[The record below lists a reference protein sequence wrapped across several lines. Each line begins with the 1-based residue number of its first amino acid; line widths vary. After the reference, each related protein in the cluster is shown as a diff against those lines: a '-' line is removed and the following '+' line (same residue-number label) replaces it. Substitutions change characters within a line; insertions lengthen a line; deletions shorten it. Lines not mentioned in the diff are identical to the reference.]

1 MEELTTLPP
10 QQRARCEIRAQ
21 KLGKYELRREVGR
34 GGMGVVYEA
43 YDPTICR
50 RVALKTLCGNVLSG
64 PEADTYI
71 GRLRRE
77 AQAAGRLNHPNIV
90 AVYDFGEEP
99 QQPGAGAGRIAYITM
114 EFVEG
119 RELQQLLA
127 AQERLAVPAI
137 VRIMGQLLD
146 ALEYSHKNGVV
157 HRDIKPSNIMLLE
170 DGTVKVTDF
179 GIARIESSTLTRAG
193 AIMGSPSYMSPEQFL
208 GVSTDA
214 RSDLYSAGIVLY
226 ELLTGEV
233 PFPGSFSTAMH
244 RVLNE
249 TPTPVSA
256 LNVHAPKG
264 IDVLLGRALA
274 KKPADRFQSAA
285 EFKQAMVASLVEA
298 AGGGGGREVRG
309 KRKAW
314 VAIAACVVAVGV
326 GATTYL
332 AWNSSRGGEGA
343 RSEVLAKTVKSAAAT
358 TAAGD
363 ATGVGDAGVMAGK
376 AGGSTN
382 ALASGNGGGGAN
394 ESASGDYAGGADPLT
409 SGNAGGSATRVSSG
423 GASASTGGG
432 GADAGG
438 ISAIP
443 GNSSV
448 GLPKEAMPQI
458 AGRKSGTAVITAVG
472 LADPQ
477 DARFAKGGL
486 QVEPQLWAD
495 ARRQLIEKAVAL
507 YIDPSSINAHYA
519 LLRDKLFSR
528 SDEYISSV
536 LEQQPPQS
544 SHYGLLLGTIRA
556 SVRIHDVQRALNEI
570 SREQRVEFI
579 RNNGNPRIAVDVRVQ
594 GDLADQ
600 VLEPQRS
607 ALAENVLMDRIR
619 SFGFVAVDAATA
631 KPAPDFLLSG
641 EVRLK
646 HLAATLPASG
656 LTIEKVALTSWT
668 LRTVDPNTGEEV
680 YLNTTIPP
688 RQSWASEDL
697 ALQEIGRLIG
707 ARFSREFF
715 LQYYDFSTQRVRLRF
730 KGLPTGVAP
739 SLVSEATAA
748 LRILN
753 ASLSDSAGRDVLIDI
768 DVAEGSDA
776 ARERVADALLNPLNR
791 KLGQACFATTSGS
804 DTELL
809 IDFNPVCA
817 SPAVLARLDG
827 LPPGALIDAPSS
839 RLEEIVSDPARL
851 HRAAL

>member
-1 MEELTTLPP
+1 MGDELTTLPP
-10 QQRARCEIRAQ
+10 QQRAKCEIPPQRF
-21 KLGKYELRREVGR
+21 GKYELRREVGR

-50 RVALKTLCGNVLSG
+50 RVALKTLFGDVLSG

-90 AVYDFGEEP
+90 AVYEFGEES
-99 QQPGAGAGRIAYITM
+99 QQPGVRADRIAYITM
-114 EFVEG
+114 EFIEG

-127 AQERLAVPAI
+127 AQERLDVPAV
-137 VRIMGQLLD
+137 VRIMSQLLD

-157 HRDIKPSNIMLLE
+157 HRDIKPSNVMLLA

-193 AIMGSPSYMSPEQFL
+193 AVMGSPSYMSPEQFL
-208 GVSTDA
+208 GSSVDA
-214 RSDLYSAGIVLY
+214 RSDLYSAGVVLY

-264 IDVLLGRALA
+264 IDGLLGRALA
-274 KKPADRFQSAA
+274 KQPADRFQSAL
-285 EFKQAMVASLVEA
+285 EFKQAIVASWA
-298 AGGGGGREVRG
+298 DGAGGRGREAGG
-309 KRKAW
+309 KRRVW
-314 VAIAACVVAVGV
+314 VAVAACVVAVGV
-326 GATTYL
+326 GASTYL
-332 AWNSSRGGEGA
+332 ALKSGRGGEGGG
-343 RSEVLAKTVKSAAAT
+343 SELLAKTVKSAAAT
-358 TAAGD
+358 TGAMDGASGAGD
-363 ATGVGDAGVMAGK
+363 TGVMGAGR

-382 ALASGNGGGGAN
+382 ALASGNVDGGAN
-394 ESASGDYAGGADPLT
+394 ILA
-409 SGNAGGSATRVSSG
+409 SGNAGGGTTRVGSGGTSG
-423 GASASTGGG
+423 GAGG
-432 GADAGG
+432 GAADGTAA
-438 ISAIP
+438 AIIPEVP
-443 GNSSV
+443 GSLSV
-448 GLPKEAMPQI
+448 GPMKDAMPQI
-458 AGRKSGTAVITAVG
+458 AARKSGMAVITAVG
-472 LADPQ
+472 MADPQ
-477 DARFAKGGL
+477 DTRFAKDGL

-528 SDEYISSV
+528 SDEYIAAV

-556 SVRIHDVQRALNEI
+556 SVRVHDVQRALNEI
-570 SREQRVEFI
+570 SRAERVEFI

-631 KPAPDFLLSG
+631 QPAPDFLLSG

-646 HLAATLPASG
+646 HLSATLPASG

-688 RQSWASEDL
+688 RQSWATEDL

-715 LQYYDFSTQRVRLRF
+715 LQYYDFSAQRVRLRF
-730 KGLPTGVAP
+730 KGLPTGVAQ
-739 SLVSEATAA
+739 SLVSEATAS

-768 DVAEGSDA
+768 DVAEGADA

-791 KLGQACFATTSGS
+791 KLGEACFAVTSGS

-809 IDFNPVCA
+809 IDFKPVCGN
-817 SPAVLARLDG
+817 PAVLARLDG

-839 RLEEIVSDPARL
+839 RIQEIVSDPARL
-851 HRAAL
+851 HRVAL

>member
-1 MEELTTLPP
+1 MSDELTTLPP
-10 QQRARCEIRAQ
+10 QQRARCEIPAQ

-50 RVALKTLCGNVLSG
+50 RVALKTLCGDVLSG

-99 QQPGAGAGRIAYITM
+99 QQPGARAGRIAYITM

-137 VRIMGQLLD
+137 VRIMSQLLD

-264 IDVLLGRALA
+264 IDALLGRALA

-285 EFKQAMVASLVEA
+285 EFKQAMIASLTEG
-298 AGGGGGREVRG
+298 AGSRGDRGREGRG
-309 KRKAW
+309 KRKVW
-314 VAIAACVVAVGV
+314 VAIAACVVAVGA
-326 GATTYL
+326 GATTYV

-343 RSEVLAKTVKSAAAT
+343 GSELLAKTVKSAAAT
-358 TAAGD
+358 TAAAGAGD
-363 ATGVGDAGVMAGK
+363 TAVMAGK
-376 AGGSTN
+376 AGGGT
-382 ALASGNGGGGAN
+382 
-394 ESASGDYAGGADPLT
+394 
-409 SGNAGGSATRVSSG
+409 TRVSSG
-423 GASASTGGG
+423 GAFG
-432 GADAGG
+432 GAGGSAAGG
-438 ISAIP
+438 TGAGIIP
-443 GNSSV
+443 EVPGSLSV
-448 GLPKEAMPQI
+448 GPMKEAMPQI
-458 AGRKSGTAVITAVG
+458 VGRKSGNAVITAVG

-477 DARFAKGGL
+477 DARFAKNGL

-507 YIDPSSINAHYA
+507 YIDPSSINANYA

-528 SDEYISSV
+528 SDEYISTV
-536 LEQQPPQS
+536 LEQQQPQS
-544 SHYGLLLGTIRA
+544 SRYGLLLGTIRA
-556 SVRIHDVQRALNEI
+556 SVRIHDVHRALNEI
-570 SREQRVEFI
+570 SREERVEFI

-631 KPAPDFLLSG
+631 QPAPDFLLSG

-646 HLAATLPASG
+646 HLSATLPASG

-668 LRTVDPNTGEEV
+668 IRAVDPNTGEEV
-680 YLNTTIPP
+680 YLNTTIPQ
-688 RQSWASEDL
+688 RRSWATEDL
-697 ALQEIGRLIG
+697 ALREIGRLIG
-707 ARFSREFF
+707 SQFSREFF
-715 LQYYDFSTQRVRLRF
+715 LQYFDFSTQRVRLRF
-730 KGLPTGVAP
+730 KGLPAGAAP

-753 ASLSDSAGRDVLIDI
+753 ASLSDSAGGDVLIDI
-768 DVAEGSDA
+768 DVAEGPDA

-791 KLGQACFATTSGS
+791 KLGQACFAATSGS

-817 SPAVLARLDG
+817 SPAVLARLDA

>member
-1 MEELTTLPP
+1 MSDELTTLPP
-10 QQRARCEIRAQ
+10 QQRAKGEIRPQ

-50 RVALKTLCGNVLSG
+50 RVALKTLCGDVLSG

-99 QQPGAGAGRIAYITM
+99 PQPGTRAGRIAYITM

-127 AQERLAVPAI
+127 AQERLDVPAI
-137 VRIMGQLLD
+137 VRIMSQLLD

-157 HRDIKPSNIMLLE
+157 HRDIKPSNIMLLA

-193 AIMGSPSYMSPEQFL
+193 AVMGSPSYMSPEQFL
-208 GVSTDA
+208 GISVDA
-214 RSDLYSAGIVLY
+214 RSDLYSAGVVLY

-256 LNVHAPKG
+256 LNVHVPKG
-264 IDVLLGRALA
+264 IDLLLGRALA
-274 KKPADRFQSAA
+274 KQPADRFQSAG
-285 EFKQAMVASLVEA
+285 EFKQAIVASLTGA
-298 AGGGGGREVRG
+298 AGGGGREVGGR
-309 KRKAW
+309 RKPW
-314 VAIAACVVAVGV
+314 VAVAACVVAVGV
-326 GATTYL
+326 GATTYW
-332 AWNSSRGGEGA
+332 AWKSGRFGEGGG
-343 RSEVLAKTVKSAAAT
+343 SEVLAGAVKAAAAT
-358 TAAGD
+358 TGGPGGMG
-363 ATGVGDAGVMAGK
+363 ATGGSSGADHAAVMAGK
-376 AGGSTN
+376 AGGGVN
-382 ALASGNGGGGAN
+382 ALPSGNGG
-394 ESASGDYAGGADPLT
+394 AGITPEIA
-409 SGNAGGSATRVSSG
+409 
-423 GASASTGGG
+423 
-432 GADAGG
+432 
-438 ISAIP
+438 

-448 GLPKEAMPQI
+448 ALAKESMPQV

-477 DARFAKGGL
+477 DARFAKDGL

-495 ARRQLIEKAVAL
+495 ARRQLMEKAVAL

-528 SDEYISSV
+528 SDEYISAV

-544 SHYGLLLGTIRA
+544 SHYGLLVGTIRA
-556 SVRIHDVQRALNEI
+556 SVRIHDVQKALNEI
-570 SREQRVEFI
+570 SRQERVEFI

-631 KPAPDFLLSG
+631 QPAPDFLLSG

-646 HLAATLPASG
+646 HLSATLPASG

-688 RQSWASEDL
+688 RQSWATEDL

-730 KGLPTGVAP
+730 KGLPASAAP

-753 ASLSDSAGRDVLIDI
+753 ASLSDSTGRDVLIDI

-776 ARERVADALLNPLNR
+776 ARERVAEALLNPLNR
-791 KLGQACFATTSGS
+791 KLGQACFAATSGS

-809 IDFNPVCA
+809 IDFSPACS
-817 SPAVLARLDG
+817 SPAVLARLDA

-839 RLEEIVSDPARL
+839 RIQEIFSDPARL
-851 HRAAL
+851 QRAAL

>member
-1 MEELTTLPP
+1 MSDELTTLPP
-10 QQRARCEIRAQ
+10 QQRVKCEIPPQ

-50 RVALKTLCGNVLSG
+50 RVALKTLCGDVLSG

-99 QQPGAGAGRIAYITM
+99 QQPGARAGRIAYITM
-114 EFVEG
+114 EFVDG

-127 AQERLAVPAI
+127 AQERLDVSAI
-137 VRIMGQLLD
+137 VRIMSQLLD

-193 AIMGSPSYMSPEQFL
+193 AVMGSPSYMSPEQFL
-208 GVSTDA
+208 GLSIDA
-214 RSDLYSAGIVLY
+214 RSDLYSAGVVLY

-264 IDVLLGRALA
+264 IDLLLGRALA
-274 KKPADRFQSAA
+274 KKPADRFQSAV
-285 EFKQAMVASLVEA
+285 EFKQAMVESLLEGA
-298 AGGGGGREVRG
+298 GGGGREAGG
-309 KRKAW
+309 KRRAW
-314 VAIAACVVAVGV
+314 VAIAACVVTVAV
-326 GATTYL
+326 GATSYL
-332 AWNSSRGGEGA
+332 AWNSRRGGEGA
-343 RSEVLAKTVKSAAAT
+343 GSEVLAKTVKSAAAT
-358 TAAGD
+358 TPAAGG
-363 ATGVGDAGVMAGK
+363 TGAGDTAVMAGK
-376 AGGSTN
+376 VGGSTN
-382 ALASGNGGGGAN
+382 ALASGNAGGGAN
-394 ESASGDYAGGADPLT
+394 ALASGDAGSGANALA
-409 SGNAGGSATRVSSG
+409 SGNAGGGGARVSSG
-423 GASASTGGG
+423 GAPGGTETGIIPE
-432 GADAGG
+432 
-438 ISAIP
+438 ISW
-443 GNSSV
+443 NSSV
-448 GLPKEAMPQI
+448 ALPKEAMPQI

-477 DARFAKGGL
+477 DVRLAKNGL
-486 QVEPQLWAD
+486 EVEPQLWAD

-507 YIDPSSINAHYA
+507 YIDPSSINANYA

-528 SDEYISSV
+528 SDEYISAV

-570 SREQRVEFI
+570 SREERVEFI

-619 SFGFVAVDAATA
+619 SFGFVAVDAANA
-631 KPAPDFLLSG
+631 QPAPDFLLSG

-646 HLAATLPASG
+646 HLSATLPASG

-817 SPAVLARLDG
+817 SSAVLARLDG
-827 LPPGALIDAPSS
+827 LPPGALIDAPRS
-839 RLEEIVSDPARL
+839 RLEEIVSDPGRL
-851 HRAAL
+851 NRAAL

>member
-1 MEELTTLPP
+1 MGDELTTLPP
-10 QQRARCEIRAQ
+10 QQRAKCDIPAQ
-21 KLGKYELRREVGR
+21 RLGKYELRREVGR

-50 RVALKTLCGNVLSG
+50 RVALKTLCGDVLSG
-64 PEADTYI
+64 SEADTYI

-99 QQPGAGAGRIAYITM
+99 PQPGVRAGRIAYITM

-127 AQERLAVPAI
+127 AEERLDVPAI
-137 VRIMGQLLD
+137 VRIMSQLLD

-157 HRDIKPSNIMLLE
+157 HRDIKPSNIMLLD

-193 AIMGSPSYMSPEQFL
+193 AVMGSPSYMSPEQFL
-208 GVSTDA
+208 GLSIDG
-214 RSDLYSAGIVLY
+214 RSDLYSAGVVLY

-249 TPTPVSA
+249 TPTPASA

-264 IDVLLGRALA
+264 IDSLLGRALA
-274 KKPADRFQSAA
+274 KQPADRFQSAG
-285 EFKQAMVASLVEA
+285 EFKQALVASLTEG
-298 AGGGGGREVRG
+298 AGSGGGREGRG
-309 KRKAW
+309 TRKAW
-314 VAIAACVVAVGV
+314 VAIAACVVVVGV

-332 AWNSSRGGEGA
+332 AWKSSHGGEGGG
-343 RSEVLAKTVKSAAAT
+343 SELLGRTVKSAAAT
-358 TAAGD
+358 TGAGD
-363 ATGVGDAGVMAGK
+363 TAVMAGRE
-376 AGGSTN
+376 GGSTNGLASGDGGGGAN
-382 ALASGNGGGGAN
+382 ALASGNGGGGA
-394 ESASGDYAGGADPLT
+394 
-409 SGNAGGSATRVSSG
+409 TRVSSG
-423 GASASTGGG
+423 GASG
-432 GADAGG
+432 GAGDGAAGG
-438 ISAIP
+438 TGAAIIPEVPGSLSAGP
-443 GNSSV
+443 M
-448 GLPKEAMPQI
+448 KDAMPQI
-458 AGRKSGTAVITAVG
+458 AARKSGMAVITAVG

-477 DARFAKGGL
+477 DVRFAKDGL

-528 SDEYISSV
+528 SDEYIAAV

-570 SREQRVEFI
+570 SREERVEFI

-619 SFGFVAVDAATA
+619 SFGFVAVDAAKA
-631 KPAPDFLLSG
+631 QRAPDFLLSG

-646 HLAATLPASG
+646 HLSATLPASG

-688 RQSWASEDL
+688 RQSWATEDL

-730 KGLPTGVAP
+730 KGLPTGVAQ

-768 DVAEGSDA
+768 DVAEGADA
-776 ARERVADALLNPLNR
+776 ARERVAEALLNPLNR
-791 KLGQACFATTSGS
+791 KLGEACFAVTSGS

-809 IDFNPVCA
+809 IDFKPVCG

>member
-1 MEELTTLPP
+1 MSDELTTLPP
-10 QQRARCEIRAQ
+10 QQRAKGEIRSQ

-50 RVALKTLCGNVLSG
+50 RVALKTLCGDVLSG

-99 QQPGAGAGRIAYITM
+99 QQPGTRAGRIAYITM

-127 AQERLAVPAI
+127 AQERLDVPAI
-137 VRIMGQLLD
+137 VRIMSQLLD

-157 HRDIKPSNIMLLE
+157 HRDIKPSNIMLLA

-193 AIMGSPSYMSPEQFL
+193 AVMGSPSYMSPEQFL
-208 GVSTDA
+208 GISVDA
-214 RSDLYSAGIVLY
+214 RSDLYSAGVVLY

-256 LNVHAPKG
+256 LNVHVPKG
-264 IDVLLGRALA
+264 IDLLLGRALA
-274 KKPADRFQSAA
+274 KQPAERFQSAG
-285 EFKQAMVASLVEA
+285 EFKQAIVASLTGT
-298 AGGGGGREVRG
+298 AGGGGGREVGG

-314 VAIAACVVAVGV
+314 VAVAACVVAVGV
-326 GATTYL
+326 GASAYL
-332 AWNSSRGGEGA
+332 SWKSGRWGEGGS
-343 RSEVLAKTVKSAAAT
+343 SEVLAGTVRSAAAT
-358 TAAGD
+358 TGGAVAGAGD
-363 ATGVGDAGVMAGK
+363 AAGMAGK
-376 AGGSTN
+376 VGAGANTLTPGSAGGET
-382 ALASGNGGGGAN
+382 
-394 ESASGDYAGGADPLT
+394 
-409 SGNAGGSATRVSSG
+409 TRVSSG
-423 GASASTGGG
+423 GASGGAGGGTGIGG
-432 GADAGG
+432 GAAGGTDAGIIPG
-438 ISAIP
+438 IA

-448 GLPKEAMPQI
+448 GLAKEAMPQI

-477 DARFAKGGL
+477 DARFAKDGL

-528 SDEYISSV
+528 SEEYISAV

-556 SVRIHDVQRALNEI
+556 SVRIHDVQKALNEI
-570 SREQRVEFI
+570 SREERVEFI

-619 SFGFVAVDAATA
+619 SFGFVAVDAASA
-631 KPAPDFLLSG
+631 QPAPDFLLSG

-646 HLAATLPASG
+646 HLSARLPASG
-656 LTIEKVALTSWT
+656 ILIEKVALTSWT

-688 RQSWASEDL
+688 RQSWATEDL

-730 KGLPTGVAP
+730 KGLPASAAP

-753 ASLSDSAGRDVLIDI
+753 ASLSDSTGRDVLIDI

-791 KLGQACFATTSGS
+791 KLGQA
-804 DTELL
+804 
-809 IDFNPVCA
+809 
-817 SPAVLARLDG
+817 
-827 LPPGALIDAPSS
+827 
-839 RLEEIVSDPARL
+839 
-851 HRAAL
+851 

>member
-1 MEELTTLPP
+1 MSDELTTLPP
-10 QQRARCEIRAQ
+10 QKRDKRELQPPP

-50 RVALKTLCGNVLSG
+50 RVALKTLCSDVLSG
-64 PEADTYI
+64 PDADSYI
-71 GRLRRE
+71 SRLRRE

-99 QQPGAGAGRIAYITM
+99 REPRQPAACAGRIAYITM

-127 AQERLAVPAI
+127 GQERLAVPAI

-208 GVSTDA
+208 GLSIDA
-214 RSDLYSAGIVLY
+214 RSDLYSAGVVLY
-226 ELLTGEV
+226 ELLAGEV

-244 RVLNE
+244 KVLND

-264 IDVLLGRALA
+264 TDVLLGRALA
-274 KKPADRFQSAA
+274 KRPEDRFQSAA
-285 EFKQAMVASLVEA
+285 EFKQAIVATLTQA
-298 AGGGGGREVRG
+298 ATGERRVR
-309 KRKAW
+309 RKTWATI
-314 VAIAACVVAVGV
+314 VACGIGVAA

-332 AWNSSRGGEGA
+332 AWDSGRSPEGTGPPALAKSVQPATAATPAATPKIPANSSDEPPR
-343 RSEVLAKTVKSAAAT
+343 
-358 TAAGD
+358 
-363 ATGVGDAGVMAGK
+363 
-376 AGGSTN
+376 
-382 ALASGNGGGGAN
+382 
-394 ESASGDYAGGADPLT
+394 
-409 SGNAGGSATRVSSG
+409 
-423 GASASTGGG
+423 
-432 GADAGG
+432 
-438 ISAIP
+438 
-443 GNSSV
+443 
-448 GLPKEAMPQI
+448 EAMPQL
-458 AGRKSGTAVITAVG
+458 AAKKSGTAVITAVG

-477 DARFAKGGL
+477 DPRFAKDGL
-486 QVEPQLWAD
+486 QVEPHLWAD

-519 LLRDKLFSR
+519 LLRDKLFTH
-528 SDEYISSV
+528 SDEYIATV
-536 LEQQPPQS
+536 LEQLPPQS

-556 SVRIHDVQRALNEI
+556 TVRVHDVQRALNEI
-570 SREQRVEFI
+570 SRAERVEFI
-579 RNNGNPRIAVDVRVQ
+579 RNNGNPRISVEVRVQ

-600 VLEPQRS
+600 LLQPQRS

-631 KPAPDFLLSG
+631 QPAPDFLLSG

-646 HLAATLPASG
+646 HLSATLPASG
-656 LTIEKVALTSWT
+656 LNIEKVALTSWT

-680 YLNTTIPP
+680 YLNTTIPQK
-688 RQSWASEDL
+688 QSWATEDL
-697 ALQEIGRLIG
+697 ALQDIGHLIG
-707 ARFSREFF
+707 SQFSREFF
-715 LQYYDFSTQRVRLRF
+715 LQYFDFGTQRVRLRF
-730 KGLPTGVAP
+730 KGLPASAAP

-753 ASLSDSAGRDVLIDI
+753 ASLSDSADRDVIIDI
-768 DVAEGSDA
+768 DVAEGPDA
-776 ARERVADALLNPLNR
+776 TRERVADALLNPLNR
-791 KLGQACFATTSGS
+791 KLGQACFAATSGS
-804 DTELL
+804 ETELL
-809 IDFNPVCA
+809 IDFDPVCA
-817 SPAVLARLDG
+817 SPAMLARLDAS
-827 LPPGALIDAPSS
+827 PPGALFDAPSS

>member
-1 MEELTTLPP
+1 MSDELTTLPP
-10 QQRARCEIRAQ
+10 QQRARCEIPAQ

-50 RVALKTLCGNVLSG
+50 RVALKTLCGDVLSG

-99 QQPGAGAGRIAYITM
+99 QQPGARAGRIAYITM

-137 VRIMGQLLD
+137 VRIMSQLLD

-264 IDVLLGRALA
+264 IDALLGRALA

-285 EFKQAMVASLVEA
+285 EFKQAMIASLTEG
-298 AGGGGGREVRG
+298 AGSRGDRGREGRG
-309 KRKAW
+309 KRKVW
-314 VAIAACVVAVGV
+314 VAIAACVVAVGA
-326 GATTYL
+326 GATTYV

-343 RSEVLAKTVKSAAAT
+343 GSELLAKTVKSAAAT
-358 TAAGD
+358 TAAAGAGD
-363 ATGVGDAGVMAGK
+363 TAVMAGK
-376 AGGSTN
+376 AGGGT
-382 ALASGNGGGGAN
+382 
-394 ESASGDYAGGADPLT
+394 
-409 SGNAGGSATRVSSG
+409 TRVSSG
-423 GASASTGGG
+423 GAFG
-432 GADAGG
+432 GAGGSAAGG
-438 ISAIP
+438 TGAGIIP
-443 GNSSV
+443 EVPGSLSV
-448 GLPKEAMPQI
+448 GPMKEAMPQI
-458 AGRKSGTAVITAVG
+458 AGRKSGNAVITAVG

-477 DARFAKGGL
+477 DARFAKNGL

-507 YIDPSSINAHYA
+507 YIDPSSINANYA

-528 SDEYISSV
+528 SDEYISTV
-536 LEQQPPQS
+536 LEQQQPQS
-544 SHYGLLLGTIRA
+544 SRYGLLLGTIRA
-556 SVRIHDVQRALNEI
+556 SVRIHDVHRALNEI
-570 SREQRVEFI
+570 SREERVEFI

-631 KPAPDFLLSG
+631 QPAPDFLLSG

-646 HLAATLPASG
+646 HLSATLPASG

-668 LRTVDPNTGEEV
+668 IRAVDPNTGEEV
-680 YLNTTIPP
+680 YLNTTIPQ
-688 RQSWASEDL
+688 RRSWATEDL
-697 ALQEIGRLIG
+697 ALREIGRLIG
-707 ARFSREFF
+707 SQFSREFF
-715 LQYYDFSTQRVRLRF
+715 LQYFDFSTQRVRLRF
-730 KGLPTGVAP
+730 KGLPAGAAP

-753 ASLSDSAGRDVLIDI
+753 ASLSDSAGGDVLIDI
-768 DVAEGSDA
+768 DVAEGPDA

-791 KLGQACFATTSGS
+791 KLGQACFAATSGS

-817 SPAVLARLDG
+817 SPAVLARLDA